1 MENGFS
7 LMRYYVALLT
17 VITVILIGYAVW
29 QMQQRNALPD
39 VHVVGGEVYDGD
51 TVAAGAVL
59 MHTFRVENP
68 HSFALGLEAPT
79 AGCTCTT
86 ATVSA
91 SSIPSHG
98 AAEITLRVEPEDGK
112 FSGSASIVTTHRGK
126 SAETW
131 LIVTG
136 KSLPA
141 KARTARNK

>member
-1 MENGFS
+1 
-7 LMRYYVALLT
+7 MRYYITLLI
-17 VITVILIGYAVW
+17 VVTVILIGYATW
-29 QMQQRNALPD
+29 QIQQRNALPD
-39 VHVVGGEVYDGD
+39 VHVVGGEVYDGS
-51 TVAAGAVL
+51 TVAAGVVL

-98 AAEITLRVEPEDGK
+98 SAEVTLRVESEDGK

-131 LIVTG
+131 LIITG
-136 KSLPA
+136 KSSPA
-141 KARTARNK
+141 KARTPRKSTYR